1 MIIDLLRLPR
11 ARALKAPGVYSAL
24 AGGAALRQNTGARFR
39 DVPGVFARHGAK
51 CAPQSAAFRKE
62 LGSRMWRDRVMKE

>member
-1 MIIDLLRLPR
+1 LICSACR

-24 AGGAALRQNTGARFR
+24 AGGAAQRENTGARFR

-51 CAPQSAAFRKE
+51 CAPQWVALRKE
-62 LGSRMWRDRVMKE
+62 RGSRMWKDMVMKE